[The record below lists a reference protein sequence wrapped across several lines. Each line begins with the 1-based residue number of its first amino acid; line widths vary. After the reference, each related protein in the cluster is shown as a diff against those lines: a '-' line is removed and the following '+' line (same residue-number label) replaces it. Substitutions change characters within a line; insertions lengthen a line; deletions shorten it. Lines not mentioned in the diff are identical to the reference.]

1 MKLEITRAFFCTFAL
16 ASVGTAVAAWHE
28 PGMRVLSLSRQCPLP
43 VAQALPSASADQ
55 ANLLLLVIGLQQGL
69 RPSS

>member
-1 MKLEITRAFFCTFAL
+1 MKLEITRAFFCAFAL

-43 VAQALPSASADQ
+43 VAQAQPAARADE
-55 ANLLLLVIGLQQGL
+55 ANLLLLMLGLQQGL
-69 RPSS
+69 RPAG